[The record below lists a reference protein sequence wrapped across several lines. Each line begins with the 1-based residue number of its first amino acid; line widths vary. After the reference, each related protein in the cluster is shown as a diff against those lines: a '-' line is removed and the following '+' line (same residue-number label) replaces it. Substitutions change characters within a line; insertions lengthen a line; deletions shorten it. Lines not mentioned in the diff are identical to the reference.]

1 MFAGGDLDGDL
12 YFVCWGKD
20 MLPMKEDFAPMN
32 YKAPK
37 KKEES
42 DTINL
47 DHMTE
52 FISEYIKRDQLGKLC
67 TSIQKPI
74 LISSPNEKHA
84 IPSNAIYL
92 WLVLDAFK
100 TTFRTTNIRL
110 CAFIYLWFRT
120 HPKAIYF
127 WLQSHSQN
135 H

>member
-20 MLPMKEDFAPMN
+20 MLPRKEDFAPMN

-67 TSIQKPI
+67 ISIQKPI
-74 LISSPNEKHA
+74 FISSPNEKHA
-84 IPSNAIYL
+84 IHSNAIYL
-92 WLVLDAFK
+92 GLAYTVKVCAITVGILHQSILSFK
-100 TTFRTTNIRL
+100 GFVRKVRRN
-110 CAFIYLWFRT
+110 
-120 HPKAIYF
+120 
-127 WLQSHSQN
+127 
-135 H
+135 